1 MYETGGKESAGSN
14 SSKPPWATV
23 CLSVSVVCWE
33 ITPQWRETKPCA
45 KMIRNLCMCVLVQTH
60 TKFPYIS
67 TQPAIATPLNML
79 VCMQHTTPMYD
90 HCIFFSDIYTISSQ
104 LAFGCYR
111 PSSWS
116 KKDRQRKN
124 IQSHYKHYFIPSY
137 CVRFFVWTVSVDGFN
152 LSNQTHYSLIR
163 ADRHR
168 TKRLQINST
177 SDLKTKRTR
186 KWNKKSQMLPQTEFP
201 DSESRDLPSRCL
213 MMTSSLIYWKKIQ
226 NICFKTL

>member
-177 SDLKTKRTR
+177 SEKQCWGDANSL
-186 KWNKKSQMLPQTEFP
+186 LA
-201 DSESRDLPSRCL
+201 LPSFIINEINVSQNNFRL
-213 MMTSSLIYWKKIQ
+213 ILPLQRSTMHNRQQSAALSL
-226 NICFKTL
+226 